1 MTKQELKMIL
11 TLIDNYTGEREY
23 SYGCYEKLIDEAGID
38 LLKEDIKN
46 VFEEDAT

>member
-1 MTKQELKMIL
+1 MTRAELKMIL
-11 TLIDNYTGEREY
+11 KLIDNYTGEREY

-46 VFEEDAT
+46 IFEEDAD